1 MVERSI
7 QRNNCICWAG
17 SDVFVKYHCANWVR
31 FFHGELLSQ
40 YISINRAVLGA
51 WGLSFGRKDDDK
63 YAREVPG
70 GTRTTPPNN
79 KKRIVINDNS
89 TAGRRRFPTTLPLAV
104 YPNHDDGSGGRQEKE
119 KDETRRRNTRGR
131 GLIYIITHNI
141 I

>member
-7 QRNNCICWAG
+7 QRTIAVVGRAATFSWNTI
-17 SDVFVKYHCANWVR
+17 VR
-31 FFHGELLSQ
+31 TESASSTGV
-40 YISINRAVLGA
+40 YISINRAVLRA
-51 WGLSFGRKDDDK
+51 WGLFFGREDDDK
-63 YAREVPG
+63 QAREVREG
-70 GTRTTPPNN
+70 RRAIPPNN

-104 YPNHDDGSGGRQEKE
+104 YPNHDDGGGGGRQEKE